1 MQDRG
6 WDKKR
11 VLSQDAPNQQPSA
24 PIHSPAVSA
33 ITPRSISNI
42 PNFAPQTK
50 LSVNTPGDQYEVE
63 ADSMAD
69 QVMTMTDS
77 SVQRSS
83 DEDGSSFGDVSG
95 VVDDGLSGGGQ
106 PLDEDTRSFME
117 PRFGVNFSDVRIH
130 TDSKASQSSEA
141 MAARAY
147 AVGPNIAFKSGE
159 YSPGSSDGKRLL
171 AHELTHV
178 VQQTGS

>member
-1 MQDRG
+1 MHNRV
-6 WDKKR
+6 WDNRRSFSNESPTKQTQGA
-11 VLSQDAPNQQPSA
+11 VPVP
-24 PIHSPAVSA
+24 PISA
-33 ITPRSISNI
+33 ITPRSVSSI
-42 PNFAPQTK
+42 PNFAPQAK
-50 LSVNTPGDQYEVE
+50 LSVNEPGDQYEVE
-63 ADSMAD
+63 ADAMAD
-69 QVMTMTDS
+69 QVMTMSDP

-83 DEDGSSFGDVSG
+83 DEGSSFGDVSG

-106 PLDEDTRSFME
+106 PLDEETRNFME
-117 PRFGVNFSDVRIH
+117 PRFGANFSDVRIH
-130 TDSKASQSSEA
+130 TDSKASDSSEA

>member
-1 MQDRG
+1 MTNLA
-6 WDKKR
+6 WDEKR
-11 VLSQDAPNQQPSA
+11 AFSQNAPA
-24 PIHSPAVSA
+24 PLGTAHAHAPAISA

-42 PNFAPQTK
+42 PNFAPQAK
-50 LSVNTPGDQYEVE
+50 LSVNQPGDQYEVE

-69 QVMTMTDS
+69 QVMTMTDEN
-77 SVQRSS
+77 VQRSS
-83 DEDGSSFGDVSG
+83 EDGSSFGDVSG
-95 VVDDGLSGGGQ
+95 VVDDGLSGGGE
-106 PLDEDTRSFME
+106 PLDADTRKFME

-178 VQQTGS
+178 VQQTGG

>member
-1 MQDRG
+1 MQNRA

-11 VLSQDAPNQQPSA
+11 VLNQDTPNQQPVA
-24 PIHSPAVSA
+24 PVVSPAVSA
-33 ITPRSISNI
+33 ITPRSISYI

-50 LSVNTPGDQYEVE
+50 LSVNQPGDQYEVE
-63 ADSMAD
+63 AESMANE
-69 QVMTMTDS
+69 VMTMSAPD
-77 SVQRSS
+77 VQRSS
-83 DEDGSSFGDVSG
+83 EDGSSFGDVSG
-95 VVDDGLSGGGQ
+95 IVDDGLSGGGQ
-106 PLDEDTRSFME
+106 PLDSETRSFME
-117 PRFGVNFSDVRIH
+117 PRFGVNFNDVRIH
-130 TDSKASQSSEA
+130 TDSKAAQSSEA

-178 VQQTGS
+178 VQQTGG